1 MRALHG
7 PTLDPQSGISAT
19 IRVARTTIRRVT
31 PKPGRQPQV
40 VVIIDDHE
48 LFAEGLE
55 LLLTRDWGEQFVI
68 GGRTT
73 FVEEAAEL
81 AISCDADLAIVDLS
95 MPPLG
100 GVAAIRHLKA
110 RHPRTRILAL
120 SGTGDMELA
129 EDALRAGADGFLSKT
144 VRPEALVGP
153 LTTIAAGLRVVD
165 PVLLDA
171 LLSGTRKPPGDV
183 LTSLTPA
190 ELKLW
195 SLLSTGMET
204 VDIATRM
211 VVSER
216 TAKRMVASLLNKLG
230 VSNRIAAAA
239 LAGRS
244 GILDDLTEG

>member
-1 MRALHG
+1 M
-7 PTLDPQSGISAT
+7 
-19 IRVARTTIRRVT
+19 
-31 PKPGRQPQV
+31 PGDRPYV
-40 VVIIDDHE
+40 VVIVDDHE

-55 LLLTRDWGEQFVI
+55 LLLTRDWGDRFVI

-81 AISCDADLAIVDLS
+81 ATSCDADLAVVDLS

-100 GVAAIRHLKA
+100 GVAAIRHIKA
-110 RHPRTRILAL
+110 RHPATRVLAL
-120 SGTGDMELA
+120 SGTGDMALA

-144 VRPEALVGP
+144 VRPDALVGP

-165 PVLLDA
+165 PALLDA
-171 LLSGTRKPPGDV
+171 LLSGTRKPSGRV
-183 LTSLTPA
+183 LSSLTPA
-190 ELKLW
+190 EIKLW
-195 SLLSTGMET
+195 VLVSTGMET
-204 VDIATRM
+204 ADIAARM

-230 VSNRIAAAA
+230 VGNRIAAAA

-244 GILDDLTEG
+244 GILDDIEG